1 MDDCEFLTANAAA
14 DALAAGELTSEELVE
29 ALLGRI
35 ERLDPR
41 LDAFIA
47 VYADEARAAAREAD
61 LARRAGQAAGRF
73 HGVPIALKDIID
85 MEGRVTTG
93 GSKVWESRVSPLT
106 ATLARRFME
115 AGLIVIGKTRT
126 VEFAMGSW
134 GTNRHMGTPWNPWD
148 LAVHRAPGGSSS
160 GSGVSV
166 AARCVP
172 WAIGTD
178 TGGSVR
184 LPSAWNGLTGLKV
197 TFGRVSCH
205 GVLPLAHTLDTP
217 GPMCRSVEDAVDLY
231 LLLQGSD
238 PDDPATWHIAPDDPR
253 PALDQGV
260 AGMRLARMPE
270 HERDGVDREVLA
282 AYDASLDVLSDL
294 GASVV
299 DVELPRR
306 FGPMGDLTGKIIAA
320 EGYAW
325 VGEYIDDDSL
335 PVDDD
340 IRPRIRP
347 GRDHAGA
354 RVHRGTARSGPNQAR
369 VQCRPGRR
377 RRAAHPR
384 DVHRGAGGRGHRP
397 EHHRGPVHET
407 RQPHRL
413 VCARDSQREDRVRI
427 ADLVAGRVP
436 AATRRPGRFASDRR
450 IRTGPT
456 GIRAF
461 RRDSMPELREVP
473 VHRDDVL
480 QLSRCC
486 LILSS
491 SAVRYREVT
500 QCNDRGSKTGRSS
513 RIMTVAPR

>member
-1 MDDCEFLTANAAA
+1 MPGCELLNAGAAA

-29 ALLGRI
+29 TLLARI
-35 ERLDPR
+35 ERLEPR
-41 LDAFIA
+41 LNAFID
-47 VYADEARAAAREAD
+47 VYADEARAAAGAAD

-85 MEGRVTTG
+85 LEGRVTTG
-93 GSKVWESRVSPLT
+93 GSKVWESRISPVT
-106 ATLARRFME
+106 ATLARRLME

-126 VEFAMGSW
+126 VEFAMGAW

-148 LAVHRAPGGSSS
+148 LGVHRAPGGSSS

-166 AARCVP
+166 AAGLVP

-217 GPMCRSVEDAVDLY
+217 GPMCRSVEDAVELY

-238 PDDPATWHIAPDDPR
+238 PHDTATWHVPADDPR
-253 PALDQGV
+253 PGLDRGV

-270 HERDGVDREVLA
+270 HERDGVDDEVLA
-282 AYDASLDVLSDL
+282 AYDASLAALSDL
-294 GASVV
+294 GASIV

-306 FGPMGDLTGKIIAA
+306 FVPMGDLLGKIIAA
-320 EGYAW
+320 EGHAW

-347 GRDHAGA
+347 GRNMPA
-354 RVHRGTARSGPNQAR
+354 REYIEV
-369 VQCRPGRR
+369 
-377 RRAAHPR
+377 
-384 DVHRGAGGRGHRP
+384 
-397 EHHRGPVHET
+397 
-407 RQPHRL
+407 
-413 VCARDSQREDRVRI
+413 QRERSVIKRAFNAALTGVDALLTPATRTAAPVVADIDQSTTAAIFTRPINLIDYCALAVPNGVTGGGLPISLQIACRGYEEATALRI
-427 ADLVAGRVP
+427 GQAFQKATDWHSRVP
-436 AATRRPGRFASDRR
+436 AGLDPDAA
-450 IRTGPT
+450 
-456 GIRAF
+456 
-461 RRDSMPELREVP
+461 
-473 VHRDDVL
+473 H
-480 QLSRCC
+480 
-486 LILSS
+486 
-491 SAVRYREVT
+491 
-500 QCNDRGSKTGRSS
+500 
-513 RIMTVAPR
+513 

>member
-1 MDDCEFLTANAAA
+1 MPGCEFLNAGAAA

-29 ALLGRI
+29 TLLARI
-35 ERLDPR
+35 ERLEPR
-41 LDAFIA
+41 LNAFID
-47 VYADEARAAAREAD
+47 VYADEARAAAGAAD

-85 MEGRVTTG
+85 LEGRVTTG
-93 GSKVWESRVSPLT
+93 GSKVWESRISPVT
-106 ATLARRFME
+106 ATLARRLME

-126 VEFAMGSW
+126 VEFAMGAW

-148 LAVHRAPGGSSS
+148 LGVHRAPGGSSS

-166 AARCVP
+166 AACLVP

-217 GPMCRSVEDAVDLY
+217 GPMCRSVEDAVELY

-238 PDDPATWHIAPDDPR
+238 PHDTATWHVPADDPR
-253 PALDQGV
+253 PGLDRGV

-270 HERDGVDREVLA
+270 HERDGVDDEVLA
-282 AYDASLDVLSDL
+282 AYDASLATLSDL
-294 GASVV
+294 GASIV

-306 FGPMGDLTGKIIAA
+306 FVPMGDLLGKIIAA
-320 EGYAW
+320 EGHAW

-347 GRDHAGA
+347 GRNMPA
-354 RVHRGTARSGPNQAR
+354 REYIEV
-369 VQCRPGRR
+369 
-377 RRAAHPR
+377 
-384 DVHRGAGGRGHRP
+384 
-397 EHHRGPVHET
+397 
-407 RQPHRL
+407 
-413 VCARDSQREDRVRI
+413 QRERSVIKRAFNAALTGVDALLTPATRTAAPVVADIDQSTTAAIFTRPINLIDYCALAVPNGVTGGGLPISLQIACRGYEEATALRI
-427 ADLVAGRVP
+427 GQAFQKATDWHSRVP
-436 AATRRPGRFASDRR
+436 AGLDPDAA
-450 IRTGPT
+450 
-456 GIRAF
+456 
-461 RRDSMPELREVP
+461 
-473 VHRDDVL
+473 H
-480 QLSRCC
+480 
-486 LILSS
+486 
-491 SAVRYREVT
+491 
-500 QCNDRGSKTGRSS
+500 
-513 RIMTVAPR
+513 